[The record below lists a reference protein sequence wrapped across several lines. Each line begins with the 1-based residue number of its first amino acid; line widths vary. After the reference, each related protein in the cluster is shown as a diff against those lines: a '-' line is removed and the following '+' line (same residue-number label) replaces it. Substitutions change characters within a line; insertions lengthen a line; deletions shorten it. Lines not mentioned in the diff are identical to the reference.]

1 MKRVRKVAIVVYLLA
16 GIIVVGA
23 FAGSLFGPYT
33 DRVRSLLATPA
44 GRIAIVIC
52 LAVVALHILA
62 SFIALCTDRP
72 EPPRMRLAGN
82 PNIEVSVAALASVAR
97 AAAEDADV
105 MIEHVEARVTGRD
118 KGEARITIEAIALTQ
133 QNLEGLAL
141 RVQDRAQEA
150 CDQML
155 GVPGAQV
162 KVRFLPSTTVT
173 VTKEVAG
180 E

>member
-1 MKRVRKVAIVVYLLA
+1 
-16 GIIVVGA
+16 
-23 FAGSLFGPYT
+23 
-33 DRVRSLLATPA
+33 
-44 GRIAIVIC
+44 
-52 LAVVALHILA
+52 
-62 SFIALCTDRP
+62 
-72 EPPRMRLAGN
+72 MRLAGN

-105 MIEHVEARVTGRD
+105 MIEHVEARVAGRD